1 LRGSGAGQH
10 ECDENSPRN
19 SWENQQRGFALT
31 PRGGNRHGYFQNTLL
46 SRTRKRPAAVRAR
59 MKIKEIQLAEDKLY
73 KAEYL
78 GSGTFNISK
87 PKRTKAK
94 RRQTNLKNPQRGAR
108 K

>member
-1 LRGSGAGQH
+1 MRFPPS
-10 ECDENSPRN
+10 EETS
-19 SWENQQRGFALT
+19 ALKWGIT
-31 PRGGNRHGYFQNTLL
+31 FE
-46 SRTRKRPAAVRAR
+46 
-59 MKIKEIQLAEDKLY
+59 EIRLAEDKTY

-78 GSGTFNISK
+78 GSGTFTISK